1 MFSLQRSQNGKI
13 QGRLPRLRTALQH
26 PIWEEKKKRLPEI
39 QEFQAIIYF
48 VHKNYHILDARKQWH
63 YLRYQITWDQYF
75 VRWLHEIQWAFH
87 GLGFV
92 EKGSFKIARFTS
104 SADLSFSIIHEHW
117 GKIRQWSLG
126 WEFIN
131 FLHVFR
137 NVRGVKLRII
147 KVKLLR
153 YIYCARKNIT
163 LSISDSIQ
171 CLSVHV
177 SLIGMQGVYLLYCL
191 HLSEKI

>member
-1 MFSLQRSQNGKI
+1 MEISKWKNPGLTSASYLRIKKAGF
-13 QGRLPRLRTALQH
+13 PRFRALTFT
-26 PIWEEKKKRLPEI
+26 P
-39 QEFQAIIYF
+39 F
-48 VHKNYHILDARKQWH
+48 VHKNGHIFGARNWGH
-63 YLRYQITWDQYF
+63 YLRYRLTWDQYF
-75 VRWLHEIQWAFH
+75 VRWLHEIWWWAFQ
-87 GLGFV
+87 GPGFV
-92 EKGSFKIARFTS
+92 GKGSFKIACCMT
-104 SADLSFSIIHEHW
+104 SADLSSSIIHEHW

-126 WEFIN
+126 WELTN

>member
-1 MFSLQRSQNGKI
+1 MEKSKAGCQELGLHFSVLSEN
-13 QGRLPRLRTALQH
+13 
-26 PIWEEKKKRLPEI
+26 KKRDFLRFRGLAFIP
-39 QEFQAIIYF
+39 F
-48 VHKNYHILDARKQWH
+48 VHKNDHNTLDARKRGS
-63 YLRYQITWDQYF
+63 YLRYQLTWHQYF
-75 VRWLHEIQWAFH
+75 VRWLHEIQWWAFH

-92 EKGSFKIARFTS
+92 KKGSIKIACCTS

-137 NVRGVKLRII
+137 NDRGVKLRII

-171 CLSVHV
+171 RLSVHV